1 MSKRRTAYPPEFR
14 RQMVEL
20 VRSGRNPEEL
30 SREFEP
36 TAQAI
41 RNWVAQADRDEGRRA
56 DGLTTAERQELS
68 CLRRENRQL
77 RIEREILSKAG
88 GLVRSGD
95 RIDPL
100 QGFEFVKANQADYPG
115 ATLCRILGVSTSGYY
130 AWRGRPPSE
139 RAQSDARWVERIRVL
154 HQRSRG
160 SYGTPRILEDLQEEG
175 ERLNHKRVARLMRS
189 AGLVGISRRKG
200 FKTTVRDRDARPAP
214 DLVKRCFTAERP
226 DQLWVADIT
235 YVPTLAGF
243 LFLAVV
249 MDVFSRRIVGW
260 AMATHLRT
268 ELILEALNMAIYQRR
283 PRDVIHHSDQGTQY
297 TSIAF
302 GARCREAGVRPS
314 MGSVGDCFDNAM
326 CESFFATLE
335 CELLDRRRFETQ
347 AEAKMAVF
355 EFIEGWYN
363 PHRRHSSID
372 YLSPVNYER
381 KICPTRT
388 PQPLQCPA

>member
-1 MSKRRTAYPPEFR
+1 M
-14 RQMVEL
+14 
-20 VRSGRNPEEL
+20 
-30 SREFEP
+30 
-36 TAQAI
+36 
-41 RNWVAQADRDEGRRA
+41 
-56 DGLTTAERQELS
+56 
-68 CLRRENRQL
+68 
-77 RIEREILSKAG
+77 
-88 GLVRSGD
+88 
-95 RIDPL
+95 
-100 QGFEFVKANQADYPG
+100 ANQVDYPV
-115 ATLCRILGVSTSGYY
+115 ATVCRMLGVSTSGYY
-130 AWRGRPPSE
+130 AWRSRPPSA

-154 HQRSRG
+154 HRRSRG
-160 SYGTPRILEDLQEEG
+160 SYGVPRILEDLREKG
-175 ERLNHKRVARLMRS
+175 ERINHKRVARLMRS

-200 FKTTVRDRDARPAP
+200 FKTTVRDHDARPAP
-214 DLVKRCFTAERP
+214 DRVKRCFTADRP

-260 AMATHLRT
+260 AMTPHLRT

-283 PRDVIHHSDQGTQY
+283 PRDVIHHCDQGTQY

-326 CESFFATLE
+326 CESFFATLQ
-335 CELLDRRRFETQ
+335 CELLGRRRFESQ
-347 AEAKMAVF
+347 AEAKMAIF

-363 PHRRHSSID
+363 PHRRHSSIG

-381 KICPTRT
+381 RMYPTRT
-388 PQPLQCPA
+388 QPLQCQA